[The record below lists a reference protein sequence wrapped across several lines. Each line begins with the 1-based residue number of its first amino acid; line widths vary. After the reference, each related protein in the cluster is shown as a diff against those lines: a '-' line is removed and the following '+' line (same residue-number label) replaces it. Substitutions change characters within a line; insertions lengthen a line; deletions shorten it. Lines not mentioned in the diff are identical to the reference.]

1 MFVSARFAIA
11 RNTLLFDQF
20 RELVEEVRRVMGTGR
35 GFGMILHAEDRQLL
49 VPHSLDGAVIQ
60 IDVRYF
66 HV

>member
-35 GFGMILHAEDRQLL
+35 GFGMILHAEDRQFGVL
-49 VPHSLDGAVIQ
+49 HSFDGPVVEIHMGDLDI
-60 IDVRYF
+60 
-66 HV
+66 